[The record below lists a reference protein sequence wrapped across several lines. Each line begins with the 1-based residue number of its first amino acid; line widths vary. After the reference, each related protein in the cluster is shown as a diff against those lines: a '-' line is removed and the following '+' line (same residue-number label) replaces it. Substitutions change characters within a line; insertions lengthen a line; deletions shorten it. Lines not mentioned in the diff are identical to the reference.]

1 MCLLLLCISFSRM
14 CASLLCVSSSPSLMR
29 DSLPSAI
36 FSSLC
41 GALTF
46 HSLACFSVSLYS
58 TIRTPCHTLSHSS
71 CTRIRPSLLYVSC
84 SLMHDC
90 QSCHV
95 PFSLL
100 SFFLSLPRMCH
111 TSAALDV
118 RRQSCSWACLQGL
131 SQFSRMRLRL
141 SLLCDSHS
149 SSNSPM
155 CHSRACILVSRAS
168 FSLPASF
175 SLHASLSVFRS
186 DSFSGIL
193 SGASQFKFLLFASL
207 SQATMSFLSELL
219 SDVPFFQIH
228 RMTFFPMCHIQ

>member
-1 MCLLLLCISFSRM
+1 M
-14 CASLLCVSSSPSLMR
+14 CASLLCVPSSPSLMR

-41 GALTF
+41 GALTC
-46 HSLACFSVSLYS
+46 HLLACFSVSLSS
-58 TIRTPCHTLSHSS
+58 TICTPCHTLSHSS
-71 CTRIRPSLLYVSC
+71 CTRIRPSLLHVSF

-95 PFSLL
+95 PFSL
-100 SFFLSLPRMCH
+100 SFSVFLACVILALPLACDGSLVRGRVFKVYRNSLACVCASLFCVIL
-111 TSAALDV
+111 T
-118 RRQSCSWACLQGL
+118 RRQTLPCV
-131 SQFSRMRLRL
+131 
-141 SLLCDSHS
+141 
-149 SSNSPM
+149 
-155 CHSRACILVSRAS
+155 ILV
-168 FSLPASF
+168 
-175 SLHASLSVFRS
+175 HASLSLVHPSLSCLILSSCLISVFRS

-219 SDVPFFQIH
+219 SDMPFFQIH